1 MVCLQAVVA
10 ESQAMVAELKVGVS
24 CCLSVWMREGGAVR
38 VSEGCGR

>member
-1 MVCLQAVVA
+1 MVCLQAVVIK
-10 ESQAMVAELKVGVS
+10 SLAMVAELKGWVS